1 MGGKAAVLSI
11 AGVSIANGE
20 RMRARVQRWRVPVVF
35 AAAASAAIA
44 ISNAYA
50 LGPST
55 SNQAQLAPPASDPQP
70 VQYLGAALDSP
81 VAVQAQP
88 DADAHAQRFTGRVGD
103 DLTASLQKAGVPER
117 QGREYV
123 AILRRAIDLNNGLSV
138 DDKFDLVIERDDE
151 GQLARVLYIGLDRI
165 ARADVALL
173 KWTDGKQV
181 IWVNADGVGGE
192 NDASMRMPV
201 SGQVTSR
208 FGNRFHPILGHE
220 RFHKG
225 VDLRAAAGT
234 PIVAAAD
241 GKVVSAGWHGG
252 YGNQVRVMHNGGL
265 ETTYGHM
272 SRIAAWAGE
281 AVRRGQVIGY
291 VGSTGLSTGPHLHYE
306 VLKNGRPVNPLGVKM
321 ASGPAQLEGAKL
333 HAFHDELRKLLLL
346 PSAG

>member
-1 MGGKAAVLSI
+1 VNSI
-11 AGVSIANGE
+11 AGVSIAIGE
-20 RMRARVQRWRVPVVF
+20 GVRARVQRWRVPVVV

-50 LGPST
+50 LGST
-55 SNQAQLAPPASDPQP
+55 TPAPDSLAPATPAPQQ
-70 VQYLGAALDSP
+70 VQYLGAALGQP
-81 VAVQAQP
+81 VQQAEP
-88 DADAHAQRFTGRVGD
+88 DVDAHAQRFTGRIGEN
-103 DLTASLQKAGVPER
+103 LTAALQNAGVPER

-123 AILRRAIDLNNGLSV
+123 TILGRAIDLNGGLSV
-138 DDKFDLVIERDDE
+138 DDKFDLVIEHDDE
-151 GQLARVLYIGLDRI
+151 NQPGRLLYIGLDRI

-192 NDASMRMPV
+192 NSAGMRLPV

-241 GKVVSAGWHGG
+241 GRVSSAGWHGG
-252 YGNQVRVMHNGGL
+252 YGNQVRIMHAGGI

-272 SRIAAWAGE
+272 SRIASWAGE

-306 VLKNGRPVNPLGVKM
+306 VLRNGRPVNPLSVKM